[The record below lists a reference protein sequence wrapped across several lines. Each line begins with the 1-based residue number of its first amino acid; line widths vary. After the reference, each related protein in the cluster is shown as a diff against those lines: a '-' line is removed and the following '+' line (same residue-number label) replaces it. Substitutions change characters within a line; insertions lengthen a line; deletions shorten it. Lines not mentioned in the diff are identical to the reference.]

1 MARPVSAI
9 LRTIE
14 RAVPSVAEKEEQQED
29 ENDGTR
35 KEKDQGEVH

>member
-14 RAVPSVAEKEEQQED
+14 RAVASVAEKEEQED
-29 ENDGTR
+29 GNDGKR
-35 KEKDQGEVH
+35 KGERPG

>member
-1 MARPVSAI
+1 MAQPVSAI

-14 RAVPSVAEKEEQQED
+14 RAVASVAEREEQED
-29 ENDGTR
+29 GNDGKR